1 MTCHLRYIGERTT
14 GGTHLQICMGA
25 PQIWT
30 ELGELLDDEE
40 WQKMLVELGRIY
52 FMTKEERREA
62 TGGLTGKREFTY
74 PIMAAGL
81 GAYAAAALEDK
92 ELAARVWKVILGAVM
107 GGEGQNGFERI
118 SVQDQGNREFLKEIP
133 WISTNFTAQFCLNVI
148 MCLDFIRQWLPTT
161 MEETHKLIGEGGE
174 HLHKA

>member
-1 MTCHLRYIGERTT
+1 
-14 GGTHLQICMGA
+14 
-25 PQIWT
+25 
-30 ELGELLDDEE
+30 
-40 WQKMLVELGRIY
+40 
-52 FMTKEERREA
+52 
-62 TGGLTGKREFTY
+62 
-74 PIMAAGL
+74 MAAGL

-92 ELAARVWKVILGAVM
+92 ELAGRVWKVILGAVM